1 LKVAQLDIFRGST
14 TFFGK
19 MTNGVLLDVDSQVKD
34 EFLQGKRVEKT
45 SHACLKVREFIMY
58 PLPIGFIDNAFF
70 FGGGNDVVDT
80 YNLQHC
86 L

>member
-1 LKVAQLDIFRGST
+1 
-14 TFFGK
+14 

-70 FGGGNDVVDT
+70 LGVGMMLLTLTT
-80 YNLQHC
+80 YNTAFEWTQNLFRSWVK